1 MEDLMRQAPLLLLGA
16 LMGAP
21 LAAQGPHNT
30 LTDAERAAGWTLLF
44 DGTTT
49 KGWRNYRADSLSS
62 GWQAVD
68 GTLTRVRRGG
78 DIITTEQFTN
88 FEMMLEWRLNTD
100 GPAGNS
106 GIFYRASEEPQV
118 IYMGAAEMQ
127 ILDND
132 RHPDGRSELTSSG
145 ANYALH
151 GVAHSHTRPV
161 GEWNSVRIIANGNH
175 IEHWFNGQKVV
186 EFELDSPEWKALVEA
201 SKFKDW
207 PLYARA
213 RTGHIGLQ
221 EHGSVVAFRN
231 IKIRR
236 LP

>member
-1 MEDLMRQAPLLLLGA
+1 MRTMTLVLAAAA
-16 LMGAP
+16 LAAP
-21 LAAQGPHNT
+21 LAAQGAPNT
-30 LTDAERAAGWTLLF
+30 LTEAERAAGWILLF

-49 KGWRNYRADSLSS
+49 SGWRNYRADTLSA

-68 GTLTRVRRGG
+68 GALTRVRRGG
-78 DIITTEQFTN
+78 DIVTREQFTN
-88 FEMMLEWRLNTD
+88 FELVLEWRLSPE

-106 GIFYRASEEPQV
+106 GIFYRASEEPPV
-118 IYMGAAEMQ
+118 IYMGAAEVQ
-127 ILDND
+127 ILDNA
-132 RHPDGRSELTSSG
+132 RHGDGRSELTSAG

-151 GVAHSHTRPV
+151 GVPHSAARPV
-161 GEWNSVRIIANGNH
+161 GEWNTVRIVANGNH
-175 IEHWFNGQKVV
+175 VEQWFNGAKVV
-186 EFELDSPEWKALVEA
+186 EFEIDSPDWKARVAA

-213 RTGHIGLQ
+213 GTGHIGLQ

>member
-1 MEDLMRQAPLLLLGA
+1 MRTMTLVLAAAA
-16 LMGAP
+16 LAAP
-21 LAAQGPHNT
+21 LAAQGAPNT

-44 DGTTT
+44 DGRTTA
-49 KGWRNYRADSLSS
+49 GWRNYRADTLSS

-78 DIITTEQFTN
+78 DIVTTEQFAN
-88 FEMMLEWRLNTD
+88 FELVLEWRLSPE

-106 GIFYRASEEPQV
+106 GIFYRASEEPPV

-127 ILDND
+127 ILDNA
-132 RHPDGRSELTSSG
+132 RHGDGRSELTSAG
-145 ANYALH
+145 ANYALY
-151 GVAHSHTRPV
+151 GVPHSAARPV
-161 GEWNSVRIIANGNH
+161 GEWNTVRIVANGNH
-175 IEHWFNGQKVV
+175 VEQWFNGAKVV
-186 EFELDSPEWKALVEA
+186 EFEIDSPDWQARVAA

-213 RTGHIGLQ
+213 RSGHIGLQ

>member
-1 MEDLMRQAPLLLLGA
+1 MRTPTMALLLGA
-16 LMGAP
+16 L
-21 LAAQGPHNT
+21 LAAPAAAQTAHNT
-30 LTDAERAAGWTLLF
+30 LTAAERAAGWTLLF
-44 DGTTT
+44 DGQTTN
-49 KGWRNYRADSLSS
+49 GWRNYRADTLNP

-68 GTLTRVRRGG
+68 GALTRVRRGG
-78 DIITTEQFTN
+78 DIITREQFTN
-88 FEMMLEWRLNTD
+88 FELVLEWRLSPD

-106 GIFYRASEEPQV
+106 GIFYRASEEPSV

-145 ANYALH
+145 ANYALY
-151 GVAHSHTRPV
+151 GVPHSHTRPV

-175 IEHWFNGQKVV
+175 VEHWFNGTKVV
-186 EFELDSPEWKALVEA
+186 EFELDSPDWKARVEA

-207 PLYARA
+207 PLYAKA

>member
-1 MEDLMRQAPLLLLGA
+1 MEDLMRAVTMLILGVLVAAPATAQQA
-16 LMGAP
+16 
-21 LAAQGPHNT
+21 HNT
-30 LTDAERAAGWTLLF
+30 LTDAERAAGWQLLF

-49 KGWRNYRADSLSS
+49 KGWRNYRADTLSS

-88 FEMMLEWRLNTD
+88 FELVLEWKLNPD
-100 GPAGNS
+100 GPPGNS
-106 GIFYRASEEPQV
+106 GIFYRASEEPMV

-127 ILDND
+127 ILDNA
-132 RHPDGRSELTSSG
+132 RHGDGRSELTSSG
-145 ANYALH
+145 ANYALY
-151 GVAHSHTRPV
+151 GVPHSAAKPV

-175 IEHWFNGQKVV
+175 VEHWFNGAKVV
-186 EFELDSPEWKALVEA
+186 EFELDSPDWKARVAA

-207 PLYARA
+207 PLYAKA

>member
-1 MEDLMRQAPLLLLGA
+1 MRTMTLVLAAAA
-16 LMGAP
+16 LAAP
-21 LAAQGPHNT
+21 LAAQGAPNT

-44 DGTTT
+44 DGRTTA
-49 KGWRNYRADSLSS
+49 GWRNYRADTLSS

-78 DIITTEQFTN
+78 DIITTEQFAN
-88 FEMMLEWRLNTD
+88 FELVLEWRLSPE

-106 GIFYRASEEPQV
+106 GIFYRASEEPPV

-127 ILDND
+127 ILDNA
-132 RHPDGRSELTSSG
+132 RHGDGRSELTSAG
-145 ANYALH
+145 ANYALY
-151 GVAHSHTRPV
+151 GVPHSAARPV
-161 GEWNSVRIIANGNH
+161 GEWNTVRIVANGNH
-175 IEHWFNGQKVV
+175 VEQWFNGAKVV
-186 EFELDSPEWKALVEA
+186 EFEIDSPDWQARVAA

-213 RTGHIGLQ
+213 RSGHIGLQ

>member
-1 MEDLMRQAPLLLLGA
+1 MRTSMAAALTLLLA
-16 LMGAP
+16 AP
-21 LAAQGPHNT
+21 LAAQGGHNT
-30 LTDAERAAGWTLLF
+30 LTDAERAAGWMLLF

-49 KGWRNYRADSLSS
+49 TGWRNYRSDTLSS
-62 GWQAVD
+62 GWQAVE

-88 FEMMLEWRLNTD
+88 FELSLEWKLSPD

-106 GIFYRASEEPQV
+106 GIFYHASEEPMV

-127 ILDND
+127 ILDNA
-132 RHPDGRSELTSSG
+132 RHGDGRSELTSSG
-145 ANYALH
+145 ANYGLY
-151 GVAHSHTRPV
+151 GVPHSAARPV

-175 IEHWFNGQKVV
+175 VEHWFNGAKVV
-186 EFELDSPEWKALVEA
+186 EFELDSPDWKARVAA

-207 PLYARA
+207 PLYAKA